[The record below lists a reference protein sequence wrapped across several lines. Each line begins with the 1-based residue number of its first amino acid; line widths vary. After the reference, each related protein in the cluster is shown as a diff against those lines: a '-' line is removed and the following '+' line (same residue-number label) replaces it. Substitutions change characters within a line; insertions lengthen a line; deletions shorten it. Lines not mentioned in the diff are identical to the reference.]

1 MGELMLP
8 AAGIVLVIGPSNSGK
23 TTFLRK
29 LINQGILKKSQVLS
43 SDNFRYLVADAD
55 FIEWENRPGDEGAAL
70 LYQYELISQKAFEM
84 MDDLLETRCK
94 LGKLTFVDATHL
106 DENHRK
112 NYLEMGRKHHLPVI
126 ALVLKVSLELLLG
139 RDAQRE
145 NPRGRQRVKEQYQ
158 WFKKTLN
165 SIQDEGFFAHYI
177 LTPEKMGEWVV
188 VVQKN
193 PLEREVGN
201 GLDFIGDV
209 HACYEELMELLQLLG
224 YTLSPDGLY
233 RHLDGRKLVSLGD
246 VMSRGPYSLD
256 CLLFFKRHVDA
267 GLAYMVDSNHGW
279 KIARW
284 LDGRKVMLMHGDE
297 KVEDELKQ
305 YEKDHGKKA
314 TDKLK
319 RELRDFLINSPS
331 HLIFTQNGARVVVAT
346 HGGIKD
352 HYIGKESKRIRDFCR
367 YGDTD
372 GFDEEGR
379 PIRKDWFNHHQ
390 SPELIVWGHDPKP
403 EAEIINNTV
412 NIDQG
417 VVFGGKL
424 TAFRYPE
431 KEAISVPAKQK
442 YARGRFEG

>member
-1 MGELMLP
+1 MGELVLP
-8 AAGIVLVIGPSNSGK
+8 STGIVLIIGPSNSGK

-29 LINQGILKKSQVLS
+29 LINQGVIKKSQVIS
-43 SDNFRYLVADAD
+43 SDDFRDLVGDSE
-55 FIEWENRPGDEGAAL
+55 FIEWEDRPGDEGVAL
-70 LYQYELISQKAFEM
+70 LYEYELISQKAFEM
-84 MDDLLETRCK
+84 IEQLLEIRCK

-112 NYLEMGRKHHLPVI
+112 NYLDMGRKYHVPVI
-126 ALVLKVSLELLLG
+126 ALVLKVSKELLLE
-139 RDAQRE
+139 RDGLRE
-145 NPRGRQRVKEQYQ
+145 NPRGHKRVKEQYH
-158 WFKKTLN
+158 WFKKSLST
-165 SIQDEGFFAHYI
+165 IKDEGFYAYYI
-177 LTPEKMGEWVV
+177 LTPEEMGEWVV

-193 PLEREVGN
+193 PMEREVGK

-209 HACYEELMELLQLLG
+209 HACYEELMELVQLLG
-224 YTLSPDGLY
+224 YTRSPDGLY
-233 RHLDGRKLVSLGD
+233 RHPHGRKIVSLGD
-246 VMSRGPYSLD
+246 VMSRGPHSMD
-256 CLLFFKRHVDA
+256 SLLFFKKHVNA

-297 KVEDELKQ
+297 KVEEELNQ
-305 YEKDHGKKA
+305 YAKDHGNKE
-314 TDKLK
+314 TNKLK
-319 RELRDFLINSPS
+319 DELRDFLIQLPS
-331 HLIFTQNGARVVVAT
+331 HLIFLQNGVRVVVAT

-352 HYIGKESKRIRDFCR
+352 HYIGKESKRIQNFCR

-379 PIRKDWFNHHQ
+379 PIRKDWFNNHQ
-390 SPELIVWGHDPKP
+390 SPEIIVWGHDPRP
-403 EAEIINNTV
+403 DAVMINNTI

-431 KEAISVPAKQK
+431 KKIISVPAKQK
-442 YARGRFEG
+442 YAKGRFED